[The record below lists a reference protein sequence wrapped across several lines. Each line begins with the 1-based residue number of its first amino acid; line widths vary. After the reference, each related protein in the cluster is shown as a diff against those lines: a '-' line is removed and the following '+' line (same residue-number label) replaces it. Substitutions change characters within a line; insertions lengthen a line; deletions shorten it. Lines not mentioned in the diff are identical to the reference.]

1 MLLLCFSVLRG
12 QDSMYVIKIKKP
24 SSSLYVSYSDS
35 FLIKGEAYLFTID
48 IENGK
53 KKIASVSSD
62 SIYVSR
68 VNGNKY
74 LIKVP
79 RKSRIGVGAINVQ
92 VRNEDG
98 SVELYEVLTYRI
110 LEPIMPEI
118 FVGNIK
124 ADSLIDKRYLY
135 DYAQLKA
142 FYKGVPVQILSF
154 DFCTYQASEMVTLH
168 SPNSKLTLG
177 MKQYIQRMP
186 PGSMIYFRNIVCLL
200 PNGKTET
207 VDSIR
212 LFFDVTNKY
221 KVGER
226 ILYRN

>member
-1 MLLLCFSVLRG
+1 MARG
-12 QDSMYVIKIKKP
+12 QDSIYTIKIKKP
-24 SSSLYVSYSDS
+24 NSSLIVSYTDS
-35 FLIKGEAYLFTID
+35 FLVKGETYFFTID
-48 IENGK
+48 IEKGK
-53 KKIASVSSD
+53 KKIASVYSD

-68 VNGNKY
+68 VNGNTY
-74 LIKVP
+74 MVKVA
-79 RKSRIGVGAINVQ
+79 RNSSIGVGAINVQ

-98 SVELYEVLTYRI
+98 SAELYEVLTYRV
-110 LEPIMPEI
+110 LDPIMPEI

-135 DYAQLKA
+135 DYAQLRA

-154 DFCTYQASEMVTLH
+154 EFCSFQSGEMVTFQ
-168 SPNSKLTLG
+168 SPNSKLTVG
-177 MKQYIQRMP
+177 MKHFIQRMP
-186 PGSMIYFRNIVCLL
+186 PGSMIYFKNIVCLL

-212 LFFDVTNKY
+212 LFFDETNKY

-226 ILYRN
+226 ILFRN